1 METRAEADRLQAV
14 RGQLAKAAYVFEENY
29 ENQRYVTAQLTHRA
43 GLVLQSTERAHEAV
57 CAGMKRQRESTE
69 LVAKATKLQLLLTD
83 RRLPP
88 KKRSKCEQEI
98 AHLLWS
104 SRNLLARHESGQRQL
119 DLANTGRKAA
129 KDQYDQLVGFDKFVQ
144 SARWATLRPSM
155 LQVPQLPPKPDLRRD
170 LARLQERN
178 E

>member
-1 METRAEADRLQAV
+1 MQAV
-14 RGQLAKAAYVFEENY
+14 RGQLAQAADVFEKNY
-29 ENQRYVTAQLTHRA
+29 ENQRYVTSQMTHRA

-144 SARWATLRPSM
+144 SARWATLRPS
-155 LQVPQLPPKPDLRRD
+155 PCCRCRSCRRNRIC
-170 LARLQERN
+170 AVISPGCRSAMRK
-178 E
+178 